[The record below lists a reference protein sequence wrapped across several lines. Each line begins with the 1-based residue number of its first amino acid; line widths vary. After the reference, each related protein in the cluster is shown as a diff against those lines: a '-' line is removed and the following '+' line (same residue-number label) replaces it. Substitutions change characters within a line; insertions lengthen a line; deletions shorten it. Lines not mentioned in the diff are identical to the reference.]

1 MFDPAQNTIP
11 FRIPEIVLMKRV
23 VWSCGM
29 LATIALLLFPP
40 HAALAQGVTS
50 AAVAGR
56 VTDESGTPVPAAQL
70 TLINGS
76 TGQRYAARSRD
87 DGRYSF
93 ENVDVGGPY
102 TLAVRALGF
111 EPRTSTPFNLQLGQ
125 RLTQDLSIKRAA
137 VELAGVIVET
147 SSNPLLSTARTGA
160 GSFISDSALRRL
172 PTLNRAFNDFV
183 NTAPQIV
190 KTPGGGTSFTGQ
202 NDRFNNI
209 QIDGTVNND
218 LFALGA
224 SNQVPGGGVN
234 ARPISIEAVKEYQ
247 ALTAPFDVRQGGF
260 VGGLINAV
268 TKSGTNEL
276 HGSVFGYLQNE
287 NFVGSDTNGVSVP
300 VADYQQQQYG
310 FTLGG
315 PIVRDKL
322 HFFVTGDFRHDNRPF
337 ATSIQLGA
345 NGDTTG
351 VGITQARFDSVQQI
365 LTTQYG
371 FNPGTWRA
379 PQINN
384 PETNLFGKLDFELG
398 TNSHV
403 EVSGTLINVNQDKM
417 IHTYRSGFV
426 QPPSLS
432 NARDGYELS
441 GSGYYVKDETRTL
454 RGKWTTTVGSNL
466 SNELILGRTTI
477 SDNRPPVSNHPLILV
492 GGNSPGTYIAAGA
505 ERFSHANSLDQRVV
519 ELTDNV
525 TFPAGRHLFT
535 LGTHNEFIHFRN
547 VFFPLS
553 VGVWNF
559 ANPAALAAGTPNLY
573 ARALP
578 GPLRPDGPVADF
590 NVTQVGFY
598 GEDRFSPIPNLTVTA
613 GVRMD
618 VPSLPAPAENPAL
631 DTIPFPALGGGTVR
645 TSSTPSGNL
654 LWSPRLGFNYDVNG
668 RQETILRGGVGIFSG
683 RPPYVWVSNAYG
695 NTGLEQQT
703 VFCNGAASAANNGS
717 LVDTVPAFTV
727 DPTAQPTTCGG
738 TNQVGPNAAAS
749 SIVFYDQNFKFPQ
762 ALKLALGADRALPWN
777 LFATVD
783 FVFTKAINQYYL
795 QDVNLRGIQGASSGE
810 AGRPLYGTI
819 NPNTGSATVLRRTNL
834 ANDVIKNSNVSKDQ
848 STSLAFQLQKRFSDG
863 LEFSAAYTYSHSLDV
878 MSMTSDITSSNY
890 NFGALDGTVASR
902 NLRTSSFDRPHK
914 VSISGTVN
922 VPFGGRFSLI
932 YNGLSGT
939 PFTYVVSGDANADGV
954 FGNDL
959 AYVPR
964 NRADITMDG
973 NGGGAAGF
981 GTAAQ
986 QDSVF
991 GLLDKYITNEPCLQN
1006 NRGRLAP
1013 RNTCRNP
1020 WTNFLNARLSW
1031 AVPTV
1036 AGHTLEI
1043 TADML
1048 NVLNFIN
1055 SGWGLIRQTG
1065 TGFEEQNLIQQT
1077 GYDAANGRGI
1087 YALAIPVKNAVTLN
1101 SISARWVFQLGTRYT
1116 F

>member
-1 MFDPAQNTIP
+1 MKHFV
-11 FRIPEIVLMKRV
+11 RSCCVLASFAFLISTR
-23 VWSCGM
+23 G
-29 LATIALLLFPP
+29 
-40 HAALAQGVTS
+40 ALAQGVTS
-50 AAVAGR
+50 AAIAGR
-56 VTDESGTPVPAAQL
+56 ITDESGAPVPAAQL
-70 TLINGS
+70 TLVNGS
-76 TGQRYAARSRD
+76 TGQRYAARSRE

-93 ENVDVGGPY
+93 ETVDVGGPY

-111 EPRTSTPFNLQLGQ
+111 EPKTSTAFNLQLGQ
-125 RLTQDLSIKRAA
+125 RFTRDVSIKRAA

-160 GSFISDSALRRL
+160 QTFISDSALRRL

-224 SNQVPGGGVN
+224 SNQIPGGGVN
-234 ARPISIEAVKEYQ
+234 ARPLSIEAVKEYQ
-247 ALTAPFDVRQGGF
+247 VLVAPFDVRQGGF

-268 TKSGTNEL
+268 TKSGTNQF

-310 FTLGG
+310 FSLGG
-315 PIVRDKL
+315 PIIRDRL
-322 HFFVTGDFRHDNRPF
+322 HFFMTGAFRHDSRPF
-337 ATSIQLGA
+337 ATSIQLGPT
-345 NGDTTG
+345 GDTTG
-351 VGITQARFDSVQQI
+351 VGITQQRFDSVQQI

-371 FNPGTWRA
+371 FDPGTWRA

-384 PETNLFGKLDFELG
+384 PETNLFGKVDLELG

-403 EVSGTLINVNQDKM
+403 EVSGTIINVNQDKL

-441 GSGYYVKDETRTL
+441 GSGYYMKDETRTL
-454 RGKWTTTVGSNL
+454 RGKWTATLGDRF
-466 SNELILGRTTI
+466 SNELIVGRTTI
-477 SDNRPPVSNHPLILV
+477 ADNRPPVSDHPLILV
-492 GGNSPGTYIAAGA
+492 GGNSAGTYIAAGA

-519 ELTDNV
+519 EVSDNV
-525 TFPAGRHLFT
+525 TFPVGKHLLT
-535 LGTHNEFIHFRN
+535 VGTHNEFIHFRN
-547 VFFPLS
+547 VFFPAS
-553 VGVWNF
+553 MGIWNF
-559 ANPAALAAGTPNLY
+559 RNPDSLAAGRPNFY

-578 GPLRPDGPVADF
+578 GLLRPDGPVADF

-598 GEDRFSPIPNLTVTA
+598 AEDRFSLVPNLTVTA
-613 GVRMD
+613 GLRMD
-618 VPSLPAPAENPAL
+618 VPSLPAPAFNTAL
-631 DTIPFPALGGGTVR
+631 DTGVAFPTLGNSGVDTR
-645 TSSTPSGNL
+645 STPSGNI
-654 LWSPRLGFNYDVNG
+654 LWSPRLGFNYDVGG

-695 NTGLEQQT
+695 NTGLEQRT
-703 VFCNGAASAANNGS
+703 LLCNGAASGGS
-717 LVDTVPAFTV
+717 PLGTDTVPAFTV
-727 DPTAQPTTCGG
+727 DPSAQPMKCGG
-738 TNQVGPNAAAS
+738 GGPTSDSAS
-749 SIVFYDQNFKFPQ
+749 AGATSIVVYDKAFKFPQ
-762 ALKLALGADRALPWN
+762 ALKVALGVDRALPWN

-783 FVFTKAINQYYL
+783 FIYTKAINQYYL
-795 QDVNLRGIQGASSGE
+795 EDINLRGIQGASSGE

-819 NPNTGSATVLRRTNL
+819 NPATGGATVQRVTNR
-834 ANDVIKNSNVSKDQ
+834 ANDIVMNRNVSKDQ

-863 LEFSAAYTYSHSLDV
+863 LEFNAAYTYSHSLDV
-878 MSMTSDITSSNY
+878 MSMTSDITSSNFQ
-890 NFGALDGTVASR
+890 FGALDGTIANR
-902 NLRTSSFDRPHK
+902 NLRRSAFDRPHK

-922 VPFGGRFSLI
+922 APFGARFSLI

-959 AYVPR
+959 AYVAR
-964 NRADITMDG
+964 NRSDMSMDG
-973 NGGGAAGF
+973 NGGSVAGF
-981 GTAAQ
+981 GTVAQ
-986 QDSVF
+986 QDSVY
-991 GLLDKYITNEPCLQN
+991 GILDSYINNEPCLRD
-1006 NRGRLAP
+1006 NRGRLLP
-1013 RNTCRNP
+1013 RNSCRNP
-1020 WTNFLNARLSW
+1020 WQNFLNARLSW

-1036 AGHTLEI
+1036 SGHTLEI

-1087 YALAIPVKNAVTLN
+1087 YALAIPTKKAVTIN
-1101 SISARWVFQLGTRYT
+1101 SIGSRWVFQLGTRYT

>member
-1 MFDPAQNTIP
+1 
-11 FRIPEIVLMKRV
+11 MKRF
-23 VWSCGM
+23 VWSCGV
-29 LATIALLLFPP
+29 LATVALLLP
-40 HAALAQGVTS
+40 ARDGAAQGVTS

-56 VTDESGTPVPAAQL
+56 ITDEAGAPVPAAQV
-70 TLINGS
+70 TLVNGS
-76 TGQRYAARSRD
+76 TGQRYAARSRE

-111 EPRTSTPFNLQLGQ
+111 EPKTSTPLTLQLGQ
-125 RLTQDLSIKRAA
+125 RFIQDLKVKRAA

-147 SSNPLLSTARTGA
+147 SSNPLLSAARTGA
-160 GSFISDSALRRL
+160 QTFISDSALRRL

-183 NTAPQIV
+183 NTSPQIV

-224 SNQVPGGGVN
+224 SNQIPGGGVN
-234 ARPISIEAVKEYQ
+234 ARPLSIEAVKEYQ
-247 ALTAPFDVRQGGF
+247 VLVAPFDVRQGGF

-268 TKSGTNEL
+268 TKSGTNRF
-276 HGSVFGYLQNE
+276 HGSAFGYMQNE
-287 NFVGSDTNGVSVP
+287 NFVGKDTNGISVP
-300 VADYQQQQYG
+300 VADYKQQQYG
-310 FTLGG
+310 FSLGG
-315 PIVRDKL
+315 PIIRDRL

-337 ATSIQLGA
+337 ATSIQLGPT
-345 NGDTTG
+345 GDTTG

-371 FNPGTWRA
+371 FDPGTWRA

-384 PETNLFGKLDFELG
+384 PETNLFGKLDLELG

-403 EVSGTLINVNQDKM
+403 EVSGTIVNVNQDKL

-441 GSGYYVKDETRTL
+441 GSGYYMKDETRTV
-454 RGKWTTTVGSNL
+454 RGKWTAMFGNRV
-466 SNELILGRTTI
+466 SNEFIVGRTTI
-477 SDNRPPVSNHPLILV
+477 ADNRPPVSNHPLILV
-492 GGNSPGTYIAAGA
+492 GGNSAGTYIAVGA

-519 ELTDNV
+519 EVTDNV
-525 TFPAGRHLFT
+525 TVPAGKHLLT

-547 VFFPLS
+547 VFFPAS
-553 VGVWNF
+553 MGIWNF

-578 GPLRPDGPVADF
+578 GALRPDGPVADF
-590 NVTQVGFY
+590 DVTQIGFY
-598 GEDRFSPIPNLTVTA
+598 GEDRFSPIPNLTLTA
-613 GVRMD
+613 GLRLD
-618 VPSLPAPAENPAL
+618 VPTLPAPAFNSAL
-631 DTIPFPALGGGTVR
+631 DTGVAFPALGGTGVDTR
-645 TSSTPSGNL
+645 SSPSGNI
-654 LWSPRLGFNYDVNG
+654 LWSPRLGFNYDVGG

-703 VFCNGAASAANNGS
+703 VFCNGAASSANNGS

-727 DPTAQPTTCGG
+727 DPNAQPTTCGG
-738 TNQVGPNAAAS
+738 TNQVGPSAAAS
-749 SIVFYDQNFKFPQ
+749 SIVFYDPNFKFPQ
-762 ALKLALGADRALPWN
+762 ALKLAIGADRVLPWN

-783 FVFTKAINQYYL
+783 FIFTKAINQYYL
-795 QDVNLRGIQGASSGE
+795 QDVNLRGIQSASNGE

-819 NPNTGSATVLRRTNL
+819 NPATGGATVLRVTNR
-834 ANDVIKNSNVSKDQ
+834 ANDIIENRNVSKDQ
-848 STSLAFQLQKRFSDG
+848 STSLAFQLQKRFSDR
-863 LEFSAAYTYSHSLDV
+863 LEFNAAYTYSHALDV
-878 MSMTSDITSSNY
+878 MSMTSDITSSNFA
-890 NFGALDGTVASR
+890 FGALDGTIENR
-902 NLRTSSFDRPHK
+902 NLRTSAFNRPHK
-914 VSISGTVN
+914 VTISGTVDT
-922 VPFGGRFSLI
+922 PFGARFSLT
-932 YNGLSGT
+932 YNGVSGT

-959 AYVPR
+959 VYVAR
-964 NRADITMDG
+964 NRADMSMDG
-973 NGGGAAGF
+973 NGGSVAGF
-981 GTAAQ
+981 GTVAQ

-991 GLLDKYITNEPCLQN
+991 GLLNNYINGEPCLRD
-1006 NRGRLAP
+1006 NRGRLLP
-1013 RNTCRNP
+1013 RNSCRNP
-1020 WTNFLNARLSW
+1020 WQNLLNARLSW
-1031 AVPTV
+1031 AIPTV
-1036 AGHTLEI
+1036 SGHAFEI

-1077 GYDAANGRGI
+1077 GYEAANGRGI
-1087 YALAIPVKNAVTLN
+1087 YALAIPTKNAVSIN
-1101 SISARWVFQLGTRYT
+1101 SIGSRWVFQLGTRYT

>member
-1 MFDPAQNTIP
+1 
-11 FRIPEIVLMKRV
+11 MKRV
-23 VWSCGM
+23 VWSCGL
-29 LATIALLLFPP
+29 LATFALLLFPP
-40 HAALAQGVTS
+40 RAALAQGVSS

-56 VTDESGTPVPAAQL
+56 ITDESGAPVPAAQL

-102 TLAVRALGF
+102 TLGARALGF
-111 EPRTSTPFNLQLGQ
+111 EPKTGTPFNLQLGQ
-125 RLTQDLSIKRAA
+125 RLALDLSLKRAA

-224 SNQVPGGGVN
+224 SNQIPGGGVN
-234 ARPISIEAVKEYQ
+234 ARPLSIEAVKEYQ
-247 ALTAPFDVRQGGF
+247 VLTAPFDVRQGGF

-268 TKSGTNEL
+268 TKSGTNQF
-276 HGSVFGYLQNE
+276 HGSVFGYMQNE

-310 FTLGG
+310 FTFGG
-315 PIVRDKL
+315 PIIRDRL
-322 HFFVTGDFRHDNRPF
+322 HFFVTSDFRHDNRPF

-371 FNPGTWRA
+371 FDPGTWRA

-384 PETNLFGKLDFELG
+384 PETNLFGKFDLELS
-398 TNSHV
+398 TNSHL

-441 GSGYYVKDETRTL
+441 GSGYYMKDETRTL
-454 RGKWTTTVGSNL
+454 RGKWTTTFGNNL
-466 SNELILGRTTI
+466 SNELIVGRTAI

-519 ELTDNV
+519 EVTDNV
-525 TFPAGRHLFT
+525 TFPVGRHLLT
-535 LGTHNEFIHFRN
+535 VGTHNEFIHFRN
-547 VFFPLS
+547 VFFPAS
-553 VGVWNF
+553 IGIWNF
-559 ANPAALAAGTPNLY
+559 ATPAALAAGTPNFY

-578 GPLRPDGPVADF
+578 GLLRPDGPVADF
-590 NVTQVGFY
+590 DVTQVGFY
-598 GEDRFSPIPNLTVTA
+598 GEDRFSPVPNLTLTA
-613 GVRMD
+613 GLRMD
-618 VPSLPAPAENPAL
+618 VPSVPAPAFNTAL
-631 DTIPFPALGGGTVR
+631 DTGVAFPALGGGGVDTR
-645 TSSTPSGNL
+645 SSPSGNI

-668 RQETILRGGVGIFSG
+668 RQETIVRGGVGIFSG

-695 NTGLEQQT
+695 NTGLEQRT
-703 VFCNGAASAANNGS
+703 LLCNGVISGGS
-717 LVDTVPAFTV
+717 PGGTDTVPTFTV
-727 DPTAQPTTCGG
+727 DPNAQPRKCGAG
-738 TNQVGPNAAAS
+738 GPTSDSASAAAT

-762 ALKLALGADRALPWN
+762 ALKLALGVDRALPWN

-783 FVFTKAINQYYL
+783 FIYTKAINQYYL
-795 QDVNLRGIQGASSGE
+795 EDINLRGIQGASAGE

-819 NPNTGSATVLRRTNL
+819 NPATGGAAVQRVTNR
-834 ANDVIKNSNVSKDQ
+834 ANDIVMNRNVSKDQ

-878 MSMTSDITSSNY
+878 MSMTSDITSSNFQ
-890 NFGALDGTVASR
+890 FGALDGTIANR
-902 NLRTSSFDRPHK
+902 NLRTSAFDRPHK

-939 PFTYVVSGDANADGV
+939 AYTYVVSGDANADGV

-959 AYVPR
+959 VYVPR
-964 NRADITMDG
+964 NRADMTTDG
-973 NGGGAAGF
+973 NGGSVAGF

-991 GLLDKYITNEPCLQN
+991 GRLDSFINNESCLRD
-1006 NRGRLAP
+1006 NRGRLLP
-1013 RNTCRNP
+1013 RNSCRNP
-1020 WTNFLNARLSW
+1020 WQNYLNARLSW
-1031 AVPTV
+1031 AIPTV
-1036 AGHTLEI
+1036 SGHTLEI

-1087 YALAIPVKNAVTLN
+1087 YALAIPTKNAVTIN
-1101 SISARWVFQLGTRYT
+1101 SIGSRWVFQLGTRYT

>member
-1 MFDPAQNTIP
+1 
-11 FRIPEIVLMKRV
+11 MKRFVRSIGALAAVMLSLLPRAV
-23 VWSCGM
+23 V
-29 LATIALLLFPP
+29 
-40 HAALAQGVTS
+40 AQGVTS

-56 VTDESGTPVPAAQL
+56 ITDEAGQPVPSGSL

-76 TGQRYAARSRD
+76 TGQRYSTRTLG

-93 ENVDVGGPY
+93 ENVGVGGPY
-102 TLAVRALGF
+102 TLAARALGF
-111 EPRTSTPFNLQLGQ
+111 EPKTSTPFNLQLGQ
-125 RLTQDLSIKRAA
+125 RLALDLSLKRAA

-160 GSFISDSALRRL
+160 QTLISDSALRRL

-183 NTAPQIV
+183 NTSPQIV

-224 SNQVPGGGVN
+224 SNQIPGGGVN
-234 ARPISIEAVKEYQ
+234 ARPLSIEAVKEYQ
-247 ALTAPFDVRQGGF
+247 VLTAPFDIRQGGF

-268 TKSGTNEL
+268 TKSGTNDL

-287 NFVGSDTNGVSVP
+287 NFVGSDTNGISVP

-315 PIVRDKL
+315 PIIRDRI

-337 ATSIQLGA
+337 ATSIQLGPS
-345 NGDTTG
+345 GDTTG
-351 VGITQARFDSVQQI
+351 VGITQGRFDSVTSI
-365 LTTQYG
+365 LQTQYG
-371 FNPGTWRA
+371 ITAGDFRA

-384 PETNLFGKLDFELG
+384 PETNLFGKLDFELS

-403 EVSGTLINVNQDKM
+403 EVSGTLVNVNQDKL

-432 NARDGYELS
+432 NLRDGYQLS
-441 GSGYYVKDETRTL
+441 GSGYYMKDETRTI
-454 RGKWTTTVGSNL
+454 RGKWTTAFGTRY
-466 SNELILGRTTI
+466 SNELIVGRTTI
-477 SDNRPPVSNHPLILV
+477 GDNRPPRSNYPLILV
-492 GGNSPGTYIAAGA
+492 GGNSPGTYLAAGG
-505 ERFSHANSLDQRVV
+505 ERFSQANSLDQRVV
-519 ELTDNV
+519 EVTDNL
-525 TFPAGRHLFT
+525 TFPVSEHLIT
-535 LGTHNEFIHFRN
+535 IGTHNEFIHFRN

-559 ANPAALAAGTPNLY
+559 ATPAALAAGTPNEY

-590 NVTQVGFY
+590 NVTQIGFY
-598 GEDRFSPIPNLTVTA
+598 AQDRFSPAPNLTVTA
-613 GVRMD
+613 GLRMD
-618 VPSLPAPAENPAL
+618 VPSLPAPPENPAL
-631 DTIPFPALGGGTVR
+631 DTIAFPSLGGGTVQ
-645 TSSTPSGNL
+645 TSSSPSGNM

-695 NTGLEQQT
+695 NTGLEQQIL
-703 VFCNGAASAANNGS
+703 FCNGAASTANNGS
-717 LVDTVPAFTV
+717 AFDTVPAFTV
-727 DPTAQPTTCGG
+727 DPNNQPKTCGG
-738 TNQVGPNAAAS
+738 TNQIGPSAGAT
-749 SIVFYDQNFKFPQ
+749 SIVFYDKNFKFPQ
-762 ALKLALGADRALPWN
+762 ALKIALGADRALPWN

-783 FVFTKAINQYYL
+783 FVYTKAINQYYL
-795 QDVNLRGIQGASSGE
+795 EDVNLRGIQGASFGE
-810 AGRPLYGTI
+810 GGRPLYGTI
-819 NPNTGSATVLRRTNL
+819 NPATGGATVLRRTNL
-834 ANDVIKNSNVSKDQ
+834 ANDIVENRNVSKDQ
-848 STSLAFQLQKRFSDG
+848 STSTSFQLQKRFSNG
-863 LEFSAAYTYSHSLDV
+863 IEFLAAYTYSHSLDL
-878 MSMTSDITSSNY
+878 MSMTSDITSSNFQ
-890 NFGALDGTVASR
+890 FGALDGTIANR
-902 NLRTSSFDRPHK
+902 NLRTSTFDRPHK
-914 VSISGTVN
+914 VSVSGTVN
-922 VPFGGRFSLI
+922 GPFGSRFSLI
-932 YNGLSGT
+932 YNGVSGT
-939 PFTYVVSGDANADGV
+939 PYTYVVSGDANADGV

-959 AYVPR
+959 VYVPR

-973 NGGGAAGF
+973 NGGNVAGF

-986 QDSVF
+986 QDSVYNI
-991 GLLDKYITNEPCLQN
+991 LNAYISNEACLNN
-1006 NRGRLAP
+1006 NRGRLQP
-1013 RNTCRNP
+1013 RNACRNP
-1020 WTNFLNARLSW
+1020 WQNYLNARLSW
-1031 AVPTV
+1031 AIPTLS
-1036 AGHTLEI
+1036 GHTLEI

-1055 SGWGLIRQTG
+1055 SSWGLIRQTG

-1077 GYDAANGRGI
+1077 GYDVANGRGI
-1087 YALAIPVKNAVTLN
+1087 YALQIPVKNAVTLN
-1101 SISARWVFQLGTRYT
+1101 SIGSRWVFQLGTRYT

>member
-1 MFDPAQNTIP
+1 MKHFV
-11 FRIPEIVLMKRV
+11 RSCCVLASFAFLISTR
-23 VWSCGM
+23 G
-29 LATIALLLFPP
+29 
-40 HAALAQGVTS
+40 ALAQGVTS
-50 AAVAGR
+50 AAIAGR
-56 VTDESGTPVPAAQL
+56 ITDESGAPVPAAQL
-70 TLINGS
+70 TLVNGS
-76 TGQRYAARSRD
+76 TGQRYAARSRE

-93 ENVDVGGPY
+93 ETVDVGGPY

-111 EPRTSTPFNLQLGQ
+111 EPKTSTPFNLQLGQ
-125 RLTQDLSIKRAA
+125 RFTRDLSIKRAA

-160 GSFISDSALRRL
+160 QTFISDSALRRL

-218 LFALGA
+218 LFALSA
-224 SNQVPGGGVN
+224 SNQIPGGGVN
-234 ARPISIEAVKEYQ
+234 ARPLSIEAVKEYQ
-247 ALTAPFDVRQGGF
+247 VLVAPFDVRQGGF

-268 TKSGTNEL
+268 TKSGTNQF

-310 FTLGG
+310 FSLGG
-315 PIVRDKL
+315 PIIRDRL
-322 HFFVTGDFRHDNRPF
+322 HFFMTGDFRHDNRPF
-337 ATSIQLGA
+337 ATSIQLGPT
-345 NGDTTG
+345 GDTTG
-351 VGITQARFDSVQQI
+351 VGITQQRFDSVQQI

-371 FNPGTWRA
+371 FDPGTWRA

-384 PETNLFGKLDFELG
+384 PETNLFGKVDLELG

-403 EVSGTLINVNQDKM
+403 EVSGTIINVNQDKL

-441 GSGYYVKDETRTL
+441 GSGYYMKDETRTL
-454 RGKWTTTVGSNL
+454 RGKWTATLGDRF
-466 SNELILGRTTI
+466 SNELIVGRTTI
-477 SDNRPPVSNHPLILV
+477 ADNRPPVSDHPLILV
-492 GGNSPGTYIAAGA
+492 GGTSAGTYIAAGA

-519 ELTDNV
+519 EVSDNV
-525 TFPAGRHLFT
+525 TFPVGKHLLT
-535 LGTHNEFIHFRN
+535 VGTHNEFIHFQN
-547 VFFPLS
+547 VFFPAS
-553 VGVWNF
+553 MGIWNF
-559 ANPAALAAGTPNLY
+559 RNPDSLAAGRPNFY

-578 GPLRPDGPVADF
+578 GLLRPDGPVADF

-598 GEDRFSPIPNLTVTA
+598 GEDRFSPVPNLTVTA
-613 GVRMD
+613 GLRMD

-631 DTIPFPALGGGTVR
+631 DTIPFASLGGDSMR
-645 TSSTPSGNL
+645 TSSTPSGNI
-654 LWSPRLGFNYDVNG
+654 LWSPRLGFNYDIGG

-695 NTGLEQQT
+695 NTGLEQRT
-703 VFCNGAASAANNGS
+703 LLCNGAASGGS
-717 LVDTVPAFTV
+717 PLGTDTVPAFTV
-727 DPTAQPTTCGG
+727 DPSAQPMKCGG
-738 TNQVGPNAAAS
+738 GGPTSDSAS
-749 SIVFYDQNFKFPQ
+749 AGATSIVVYDKAFKFPQ
-762 ALKLALGADRALPWN
+762 ALKVALGVDRALPWN

-783 FVFTKAINQYYL
+783 FIYTKAINQYYL
-795 QDVNLRGIQGASSGE
+795 EDINLRGIQGASSGE

-819 NPNTGSATVLRRTNL
+819 NPATGAAILSRRTGL
-834 ANDVIKNSNVSKDQ
+834 ANDIIENRNVSKDQ

-863 LEFSAAYTYSHSLDV
+863 LEFNAAYTYSHALDV
-878 MSMTSDITSSNY
+878 MSMTSDITNSNY
-890 NFGALDGTVASR
+890 NFGALDGTIANR

-922 VPFGGRFSLI
+922 APFGARFSLI

-959 AYVPR
+959 AYVAR
-964 NRADITMDG
+964 NRADMSMDG
-973 NGGGAAGF
+973 NGGNVAGF

-986 QDSVF
+986 Q
-991 GLLDKYITNEPCLQN
+991 
-1006 NRGRLAP
+1006 
-1013 RNTCRNP
+1013 
-1020 WTNFLNARLSW
+1020 W
-1031 AVPTV
+1031 
-1036 AGHTLEI
+1036 
-1043 TADML
+1043 
-1048 NVLNFIN
+1048 
-1055 SGWGLIRQTG
+1055 TG
-1065 TGFEEQNLIQQT
+1065 T
-1077 GYDAANGRGI
+1077 AATLQDSGPPRSRIPCSACSTPISTTSPVCGTTAGGWRRGTP
-1087 YALAIPVKNAVTLN
+1087 AAIPGRT
-1101 SISARWVFQLGTRYT
+1101 SSMPG
-1116 F
+1116 

>member
-1 MFDPAQNTIP
+1 
-11 FRIPEIVLMKRV
+11 MKRV

-40 HAALAQGVTS
+40 RAATAQGVTS

-56 VTDESGTPVPAAQL
+56 ITDESGAPVPAAQL

-102 TLAVRALGF
+102 TLGARALGF
-111 EPRTSTPFNLQLGQ
+111 EPKTGTPFNLQLGQ
-125 RLTQDLSIKRAA
+125 RFVLDFTLKRSAVQLEAVTIETQ
-137 VELAGVIVET
+137 
-147 SSNPLLSTARTGA
+147 SNPLLSSARTGA
-160 GSFISDSALRRL
+160 QSLISDSALRRL

-224 SNQVPGGGVN
+224 SNQIPGGGVN
-234 ARPISIEAVKEYQ
+234 ARPLSIEAVKEYQ
-247 ALTAPFDVRQGGF
+247 VLTAPFDVRQGGF

-268 TKSGTNEL
+268 TKSGTNQF
-276 HGSVFGYLQNE
+276 HGSVFGYMQNE
-287 NFVGSDTNGVSVP
+287 NFVGSDTNGVPVP

-310 FTLGG
+310 FSLGG
-315 PIVRDKL
+315 PIVRDRL

-371 FNPGTWRA
+371 FDPGTWRA

-384 PETNLFGKLDFELG
+384 PETNLFGKFDLG
-398 TNSHV
+398 LSTNSHL
-403 EVSGTLINVNQDKM
+403 EVSGTLINVDQDKM

-441 GSGYYVKDETRTL
+441 GSGYDVKDETRTL
-454 RGKWTTTVGSNL
+454 RGKWATTFGNNL
-466 SNELILGRTTI
+466 SNELIVGRTTI

-519 ELTDNV
+519 EVTDNV
-525 TFPAGRHLFT
+525 TLPVGRHLLT
-535 LGTHNEFIHFRN
+535 VGTHNEFIHFRN
-547 VFFPLS
+547 VFFPAS
-553 VGVWNF
+553 MGIWNF
-559 ANPAALAAGTPNLY
+559 ATPAALAAGTPNFY

-578 GPLRPDGPVADF
+578 GLLRPDGPVADF
-590 NVTQVGFY
+590 DVTQVGFF
-598 GEDRFSPIPNLTVTA
+598 GEARFSPVPNLALTA
-613 GVRMD
+613 GLRMD
-618 VPSLPAPAENPAL
+618 VPSLPAPAFNTAL
-631 DTIPFPALGGGTVR
+631 DTGVAFPAIGGGGVDTR
-645 TSSTPSGNL
+645 SSPSGNI

-668 RQETILRGGVGIFSG
+668 RQETIVRGGVGIFSG

-695 NTGLEQQT
+695 NTGLEQRT
-703 VFCNGAASAANNGS
+703 LLCNGIIAGGS
-717 LVDTVPAFTV
+717 PLGTDTVPTFTV
-727 DPTAQPTTCGG
+727 DPNAQPRKCGAG
-738 TNQVGPNAAAS
+738 GPTSDSASAAAT
-749 SIVFYDQNFKFPQ
+749 SIVVYDRNFKFPQ

-783 FVFTKAINQYYL
+783 FIYTKAINQYYL
-795 QDVNLRGIQGASSGE
+795 QDINLRGIAGASAGE

-819 NPNTGSATVLRRTNL
+819 NPATGGAGAQPATNR
-834 ANDVIKNSNVSKDQ
+834 ANDIIMNRNVSKDQ
-848 STSLAFQLQKRFSDG
+848 STSLAFQLQKRFSNG
-863 LEFSAAYTYSHSLDV
+863 LEFNAAYTYSHSLDV
-878 MSMTSDITSSNY
+878 MSMTSDITSSNFQ
-890 NFGALDGTVASR
+890 FGALDGTIANR
-902 NLRTSSFDRPHK
+902 NLRTSSFDRPNK

-922 VPFGGRFSLI
+922 APFGARFSLI
-932 YNGLSGT
+932 YNGVSGT
-939 PFTYVVSGDANADGV
+939 PLTYVVSGDANADGV

-959 AYVPR
+959 VYVPR
-964 NRADITMDG
+964 NRADMTTDG
-973 NGGGAAGF
+973 NGGSVAGF

-991 GLLDKYITNEPCLQN
+991 GLLDSFINNESCLQN
-1006 NRGRLAP
+1006 NRGRLLP
-1013 RNTCRNP
+1013 RNSCRNP
-1020 WTNFLNARLSW
+1020 WQNYLNARLSW
-1031 AVPTV
+1031 AIPTIS
-1036 AGHTLEI
+1036 GHTLEI

-1087 YALAIPVKNAVTLN
+1087 YALAIPVKNAVSIN
-1101 SISARWVFQLGTRYT
+1101 SIGSRWVFQLGTRYT

>member
-1 MFDPAQNTIP
+1 
-11 FRIPEIVLMKRV
+11 MKRF
-23 VWSCGM
+23 VWSCGVV
-29 LATIALLLFPP
+29 ATVVLLLPVR
-40 HAALAQGVTS
+40 AATGQGVTS

-56 VTDESGTPVPAAQL
+56 ITDETGTPVPAAQL

-111 EPRTSTPFNLQLGQ
+111 EPKTSTPFNLQLGQ
-125 RLTQDLSIKRAA
+125 RFMQDLSIKRAA

-160 GSFISDSALRRL
+160 QTFISDSALRRL

-183 NTAPQIV
+183 NTSPQIV

-224 SNQVPGGGVN
+224 SNQIPGGGVN
-234 ARPISIEAVKEYQ
+234 ARPLSIEAVKEYQ
-247 ALTAPFDVRQGGF
+247 VLVAPFDVRQGGF

-268 TKSGTNEL
+268 TKSGTNQF
-276 HGSVFGYLQNE
+276 HGSAFGYMQNE
-287 NFVGSDTNGVSVP
+287 NFVGKDTNGISVP
-300 VADYQQQQYG
+300 VADYKQQQYG
-310 FTLGG
+310 FSLGG
-315 PIVRDKL
+315 PIIRDRL

-337 ATSIQLGA
+337 ATSIQLGPT
-345 NGDTTG
+345 GDTTG

-371 FNPGTWRA
+371 FDPGTWRA

-403 EVSGTLINVNQDKM
+403 ELSGTIVNVNQDKL

-441 GSGYYVKDETRTL
+441 GSGYYMKDETRTV
-454 RGKWTTTVGSNL
+454 RGKWTATLGNRF
-466 SNELILGRTTI
+466 SNELIVGRTTI
-477 SDNRPPVSNHPLILV
+477 ADNRPPVSNHPLILV
-492 GGNSPGTYIAAGA
+492 GGNSSGTYIAAGA

-519 ELTDNV
+519 EVTDNV
-525 TFPAGRHLFT
+525 TFPVGKHLLTF
-535 LGTHNEFIHFRN
+535 GTHNEFIHFRN
-547 VFFPLS
+547 VFFPAS
-553 VGVWNF
+553 MGIWNF
-559 ANPAALAAGTPNLY
+559 RNPDSLAAGRPNLY

-578 GPLRPDGPVADF
+578 GLLRPDGPVADF
-590 NVTQVGFY
+590 DVTQVGFY
-598 GEDRFSPIPNLTVTA
+598 GEDRFSPVPNLTLTA
-613 GVRMD
+613 GLRID
-618 VPSLPAPAENPAL
+618 VPSVPSPAFNTAL
-631 DTIPFPALGGGTVR
+631 DTGVAFPALGGTGVDTR
-645 TSSTPSGNL
+645 SSPSGNI
-654 LWSPRLGFNYDVNG
+654 LWSPRLGFNYDVDG
-668 RQETILRGGVGIFSG
+668 RQETILRGGIGIFSG

-695 NTGLEQQT
+695 NTGLEQRT
-703 VFCNGAASAANNGS
+703 VVCNGSASGVS
-717 LVDTVPAFTV
+717 TDTVPAFTV
-727 DPTAQPTTCGG
+727 DPNAQPTKCGAG
-738 TNQVGPNAAAS
+738 GPTSDSASAAAS
-749 SIVFYDQNFKFPQ
+749 SIVFYDRNFKFPQ
-762 ALKLALGADRALPWN
+762 ALKLAIGADRVLPWN

-783 FVFTKAINQYYL
+783 FIYTKAINQYYL
-795 QDVNLRGIQGASSGE
+795 QDINLRGIQGASSGE

-819 NPNTGSATVLRRTNL
+819 NPATGGATVQRVTTTR
-834 ANDVIKNSNVSKDQ
+834 ANDIIMNKNVSKDQ
-848 STSLAFQLQKRFSDG
+848 STSLAFQLQKRFSNR
-863 LEFSAAYTYSHSLDV
+863 LEFSAAYTYSHALDV
-878 MSMTSDITSSNY
+878 MSMTSDITGSNFS
-890 NFGALDGTVASR
+890 FGALDGTIENR
-902 NLRTSSFDRPHK
+902 NLRTSAFNRPHK
-914 VSISGTVN
+914 VTISGTVDT
-922 VPFGGRFSLI
+922 PFGARFSLT
-932 YNGLSGT
+932 YNGVSGT

-959 AYVPR
+959 VYVAR
-964 NRADITMDG
+964 NRADMSMDG
-973 NGGGAAGF
+973 NGGSVAGF
-981 GTAAQ
+981 GTVAQ

-991 GLLDKYITNEPCLQN
+991 GRLNTFINGEPCLRD
-1006 NRGRLAP
+1006 NRGRLTP
-1013 RNTCRNP
+1013 RNSCRNP
-1020 WTNFLNARLSW
+1020 WQNLLNARLSW
-1031 AVPTV
+1031 AIPTIT
-1036 AGHTLEI
+1036 GHTLEI

-1065 TGFEEQNLIQQT
+1065 SGFEEQNLIQQT

-1087 YALAIPVKNAVTLN
+1087 YALAIPTKNAVSIN
-1101 SISARWVFQLGTRYT
+1101 SIGSRWVFQLGTRYT

>member
-1 MFDPAQNTIP
+1 
-11 FRIPEIVLMKRV
+11 MKRF
-23 VWSCGM
+23 VWSCGV
-29 LATIALLLFPP
+29 LATFALLLP
-40 HAALAQGVTS
+40 AREGIAQGVTS

-56 VTDESGTPVPAAQL
+56 VTDEAGAAVPSANL
-70 TLINGS
+70 TLVNGS
-76 TGQRYAARSRD
+76 TGQRYAARTRQ
-87 DGRYSF
+87 DGQYSF

-111 EPRTSTPFNLQLGQ
+111 EPKTSTPFNLQLGQ
-125 RLTQDLSIKRAA
+125 RLAQDLSIKRGA

-147 SSNPLLSTARTGA
+147 SSNPLLSAARTGA
-160 GSFISDSALRRL
+160 QTLISDSALRRL

-183 NTAPQIV
+183 NTSPQIV

-234 ARPISIEAVKEYQ
+234 ARPLSIEAVKEYQ
-247 ALTAPFDVRQGGF
+247 VLTAPFDVRQGGF

-268 TKSGTNEL
+268 TKSGTNQL
-276 HGSVFGYLQNE
+276 HGSVFGYMQNQGL
-287 NFVGSDTNGVSVP
+287 VGSDTGSCGALCSVP
-300 VADYQQQQYG
+300 VADYKQQQYG

-315 PIVRDKL
+315 PIIRDRL

-337 ATSIQLGA
+337 ATSIQLGPT
-345 NGDTTG
+345 GDTTG
-351 VGITQARFDSVQQI
+351 VGITQQRFDSVTAI
-365 LTTQYG
+365 LRDSFG
-371 FNPGTWRA
+371 ISAGDWRA

-384 PETNLFGKLDFELG
+384 PETNLFGKLDLELG

-403 EVSGTLINVNQDKM
+403 EVSGTIINVNQDKM

-441 GSGYYVKDETRTL
+441 GSGYYMKDETRTL
-454 RGKWTTTVGSNL
+454 RGKWTTTLGDRF
-466 SNELILGRTTI
+466 SNELIVGRTTI
-477 SDNRPPVSNHPLILV
+477 ADNRPPVSNHPLILV
-492 GGNSPGTYIAAGA
+492 GGNAPGTYIAAGA

-519 ELTDNV
+519 EVTDNLTLPV
-525 TFPAGRHLFT
+525 GKHLLT

-553 VGVWNF
+553 MGVWNF

-578 GPLRPDGPVADF
+578 GALRPDGPVADF

-598 GEDRFSPIPNLTVTA
+598 GEDRFSPLPNLTVTA
-613 GVRMD
+613 GLRMD
-618 VPSLPAPAENPAL
+618 VPTLPAPAENPAL
-631 DTIPFPALGGGTVR
+631 DTIPFAALGGGNMR
-645 TSSTPSGNL
+645 TSSTPSGNV
-654 LWSPRLGFNYDVNG
+654 LWSPRLGFNYDIGG

-703 VFCNGAASAANNGS
+703 VFCNGAASLANNNS

-727 DPTAQPTTCGG
+727 DPNGQPTTCGG
-738 TNQVGPNAAAS
+738 TNQVGPSAAAS
-749 SIVFYDQNFKFPQ
+749 SIVFYDENFKFPQ
-762 ALKLALGADRALPWN
+762 ALKFAIGADRVLPWN

-783 FVFTKAINQYYL
+783 FIYTKAINQYYL
-795 QDVNLRGIQGASSGE
+795 EDINLRGIQGASSGE
-810 AGRPLYGTI
+810 AGRPLYGAI
-819 NPNTGSATVLRRTNL
+819 NAATGAATALRRTNL
-834 ANDVIKNSNVSKDQ
+834 ANDIIQNRNVSKDQ
-848 STSLAFQLQKRFSDG
+848 STSLSFQLQKRFSDG
-863 LEFSAAYTYSHSLDV
+863 LEFSAAYTYSHALDV

-890 NFGALDGTVASR
+890 NFGALDGAIANR
-902 NLRTSSFDRPHK
+902 NLRTSAFDRPHK

-922 VPFGGRFSLI
+922 MPFGGRFSLI

-959 AYVPR
+959 AYVAR
-964 NRADITMDG
+964 NRADMSMDG
-973 NGGGAAGF
+973 NGGNVAGF
-981 GTAAQ
+981 GTAVQ
-986 QDSVF
+986 QDAVF
-991 GLLDKYITNEPCLQN
+991 GLLDSYINNEPCLQD

-1013 RNTCRNP
+1013 RNSCRNP
-1020 WTNFLNARLSW
+1020 WQNFLNARLSW
-1031 AVPTV
+1031 AIPTLS
-1036 AGHTLEI
+1036 GHTLEI

-1055 SGWGLIRQTG
+1055 SGWGLLRQTG

-1087 YALAIPVKNAVTLN
+1087 YALAIPTKNAVSIN
-1101 SISARWVFQLGTRYT
+1101 SIGSRWVFQLGTRYT

>member
-1 MFDPAQNTIP
+1 
-11 FRIPEIVLMKRV
+11 MKRF
-23 VWSCGM
+23 VWSCGV
-29 LATIALLLFPP
+29 LATVALLLPAP
-40 HAALAQGVTS
+40 AATQGVSS

-56 VTDESGTPVPAAQL
+56 VTDEAGASVPSASL
-70 TLINGS
+70 TLVNGS

-102 TLAVRALGF
+102 TLALRALGF
-111 EPRTSTPFNLQLGQ
+111 EPKTSTPFNLQLGQ
-125 RLTQDLSIKRAA
+125 RFALDLSLKRAA

-160 GSFISDSALRRL
+160 QTLISDSALRRL

-183 NTAPQIV
+183 NTSPQIV

-209 QIDGTVNND
+209 QIDGTSNND
-218 LFALGA
+218 LFALSA
-224 SNQVPGGGVN
+224 SNQLPGGGVN
-234 ARPISIEAVKEYQ
+234 ARPLSIEAVKEYQ
-247 ALTAPFDVRQGGF
+247 VLVAPFDVRQGGF

-268 TKSGTNEL
+268 TKSGTNQL
-276 HGSVFGYLQNE
+276 HGSLFGYMQNQ
-287 NFVGSDTNGVSVP
+287 NFVGSDTNGISVP
-300 VADYQQQQYG
+300 VADYKQQQYG
-310 FTLGG
+310 FSLSG
-315 PIVRDKL
+315 PIIRDRL

-337 ATSIQLGA
+337 PSSIQLGPT
-345 NGDTTG
+345 GDTTG

-371 FNPGTWRA
+371 FDPGTWRA

-384 PETNLFGKLDFELG
+384 PETNLFAKLDLELS

-403 EVSGTLINVNQDKM
+403 EVSGTLVNVNQDKL
-417 IHTYRSGFV
+417 IHLYRNGFT

-441 GSGYYVKDETRTL
+441 SSGYYVKDETRTV
-454 RGKWTTTVGSNL
+454 RGKWATTFGNRF

-477 SDNRPPVSNHPLILV
+477 GDNRPPVSNHPLILV
-492 GGNSPGTYIAAGA
+492 GGNSAGTYIAAGA

-519 ELTDNV
+519 EVTDNV
-525 TFPAGRHLFT
+525 TFPVGQHLLT

-547 VFFPLS
+547 VFFPGS
-553 VGVWNF
+553 MGIWNF
-559 ANPAALAAGTPNLY
+559 LNPDSLAASRPNLY
-573 ARALP
+573 LRALP
-578 GPLRPDGPVADF
+578 GALRPDGPVADF

-598 GEDRFSPIPNLTVTA
+598 GEDRFSPVANLTLTA
-613 GVRMD
+613 GLRID
-618 VPSLPAPAENPAL
+618 VPSVPAPAFNTAL
-631 DTIPFPALGGGTVR
+631 DTGVVFPALGTGVDTR
-645 TSSTPSGNL
+645 SSPSGNI
-654 LWSPRLGFNYDVNG
+654 LWSPRLGFNYDVGG

-727 DPTAQPTTCGG
+727 DPNAQPTTCGG
-738 TNQVGPNAAAS
+738 TNQVPANAAAS
-749 SIVFYDQNFKFPQ
+749 SIVFYDPNFKFPQ
-762 ALKLALGADRALPWN
+762 ALKLALGVDRALPWN

-783 FVFTKAINQYYL
+783 FIYTKAINQYYL
-795 QDVNLRGIQGASSGE
+795 QDINLRGIQGASAGE

-819 NPNTGSATVLRRTNL
+819 NPASGGATALRVTNR
-834 ANDVIKNSNVSKDQ
+834 ANDIILNRNVSKDQ
-848 STSLAFQLQKRFSDG
+848 STSLAFQLQKRFSNG
-863 LEFSAAYTYSHSLDV
+863 LEFNAAYTYSHSLDI
-878 MSMTSDITSSNY
+878 MSMTSDITGSNY
-890 NFGALDGTVASR
+890 AFGVLDGTIENR
-902 NLRTSSFDRPHK
+902 NLRTSAFDRPHK

-922 VPFGGRFSLI
+922 APLGARFSLI

-939 PFTYVVSGDANADGV
+939 PFSYVVSGDANADGV
-954 FGNDL
+954 FGNDR

-964 NRADITMDG
+964 NRADIAMDG
-973 NGGGAAGF
+973 NGGCTQASCAGF
-981 GTAAQ
+981 GTVAQ
-986 QDSVF
+986 QDSVY
-991 GLLDKYITNEPCLQN
+991 GLLDAYINNEPCLSD
-1006 NRGRLAP
+1006 NRGRLLP
-1013 RNTCRNP
+1013 RNSCSNP
-1020 WTNFLNARLSW
+1020 WQNFLNARLSW
-1031 AVPTV
+1031 AIPTV
-1036 AGHTLEI
+1036 SGHTLEI

-1087 YALAIPVKNAVTLN
+1087 YALAIPTKNAVTIN
-1101 SISARWVFQLGTRYT
+1101 SIGSRWVFQLGTRYT

>member
-1 MFDPAQNTIP
+1 
-11 FRIPEIVLMKRV
+11 MKRF
-23 VWSCGM
+23 VWSIGV
-29 LATIALLLFPP
+29 LAAVVVLSPVRAT
-40 HAALAQGVTS
+40 AQGVTS

-56 VTDESGTPVPAAQL
+56 VTDDAGAPVPAAQL
-70 TLINGS
+70 TLVNGS
-76 TGQRYAARSRD
+76 TGQRYATRSRD
-87 DGRYSF
+87 DGRYSL

-102 TLAVRALGF
+102 TLAARALGF
-111 EPRTSTPFNLQLGQ
+111 EPITGTPFNLQLGQ
-125 RLTQDLSIKRAA
+125 RFVLDLRLKRSA
-137 VELAGVIVET
+137 VQLEAVTVET
-147 SSNPLLSTARTGA
+147 EANPLLSKSRTGA
-160 GSFISDSALRRL
+160 QSFITDSALRRL

-183 NTAPQIV
+183 NTSPQIV

-224 SNQVPGGGVN
+224 SNQIPGGGVN
-234 ARPISIEAVKEYQ
+234 ARPLSIEAVKEYQ
-247 ALTAPFDVRQGGF
+247 VLTAPFDVRQGGF

-268 TKSGTNEL
+268 TKSGSNEL
-276 HGSVFGYLQNE
+276 HGSVFGYLQNQSL
-287 NFVGSDTNGVSVP
+287 VGSDTGSCGALCSVP
-300 VADYQQQQYG
+300 VAEYQQQQYG
-310 FTLGG
+310 FSLSG
-315 PIVRDKL
+315 PIIRDRL

-337 ATSIQLGA
+337 ATSIQLGPT
-345 NGDTTG
+345 GDTTG

-371 FNPGTWRA
+371 FDPGSWRA

-384 PETNLFGKLDFELG
+384 PETNLFGKLDLELS
-398 TNSHV
+398 TNSHL
-403 EVSGTLINVNQDKM
+403 EVSGTLVNVNQDKL

-432 NARDGYELS
+432 NLRDGYELS
-441 GSGYYVKDETRTL
+441 GSGYYMKDETRTL
-454 RGKWTTTVGSNL
+454 RGKWTTSFGDRFA
-466 SNELILGRTTI
+466 NELIVGRTTI
-477 SDNRPPVSNHPLILV
+477 GDNRPPRSDHPLILV
-492 GGNSPGTYIAAGA
+492 GGNSSGTYLAAGG

-519 ELTDNV
+519 EATDNL
-525 TFPAGRHLFT
+525 TFPAGSHLIT

-553 VGVWNF
+553 LGVWNF
-559 ANPAALAAGTPNLY
+559 ANPAALAAGTPNEY

-598 GEDRFSPIPNLTVTA
+598 GEDRFSPVPNLTLTA
-613 GVRMD
+613 GLRMD
-618 VPSLPAPAENPAL
+618 VPSLPAPAFNTAL
-631 DTIPFPALGGGTVR
+631 DTGVVFPRLGTGVDTR
-645 TSSTPSGNL
+645 SSPSGNI
-654 LWSPRLGFNYDVNG
+654 LWSPRLGFNYDVAG

-703 VFCNGAASAANNGS
+703 LFCNGAASSANNGS
-717 LVDTVPAFTV
+717 LVDTVPVFTV
-727 DPTAQPTTCGG
+727 DPSSQPTRCGG
-738 TNQVGPNAAAS
+738 TNQVGPSAAAS
-749 SIVFYDQNFKFPQ
+749 SIVFYDPKFKFPQ
-762 ALKLALGADRALPWN
+762 ALKVALGADRALPWN
-777 LFATVD
+777 MFATVD
-783 FVFTKAINQYYL
+783 FIFTKAINQYYL
-795 QDVNLRGIQGASSGE
+795 EDVNLRGIQGTSGGE

-819 NPNTGSATVLRRTNL
+819 NPATGGATAARVTNR
-834 ANDVIKNSNVSKDQ
+834 ANDIVENRNASKDQ
-848 STSLAFQLQKRFSDG
+848 STSLALQLQKRFSNG
-863 LEFSAAYTYSHSLDV
+863 VEFNAAYTYSHSLDV

-890 NFGALDGTVASR
+890 NFGALDGTIANR

-922 VPFGGRFSLI
+922 VPLGGRFSLI

-959 AYVPR
+959 VYVPR
-964 NRADITMDG
+964 NRADMTMDG
-973 NGGGAAGF
+973 NGGNVAGF
-981 GTAAQ
+981 GTPAQ
-986 QDSVF
+986 QDSVYN
-991 GLLDKYITNEPCLQN
+991 LLNTYISNEPCLN
-1006 NRGRLAP
+1006 DNRGRLQP
-1013 RNTCRNP
+1013 RNACRNR
-1020 WTNFLNARLSW
+1020 WQNYLNARLSW
-1031 AVPTV
+1031 AIPTLS
-1036 AGHTLEI
+1036 GHTLEI

-1101 SISARWVFQLGTRYT
+1101 SIGSRWVFQLGTRYT

>member
-1 MFDPAQNTIP
+1 
-11 FRIPEIVLMKRV
+11 MKRF

-29 LATIALLLFPP
+29 VATVALFVP
-40 HAALAQGVTS
+40 ARAVTAQGVTS

-56 VTDESGTPVPAAQL
+56 VTDESGAAVPAAQL
-70 TLINGS
+70 SLTNGS
-76 TGQRYAARSRD
+76 TGQRYSARTRE

-111 EPRTSTPFNLQLGQ
+111 EPKTSTPFNLQLGQ
-125 RLTQDLSIKRAA
+125 RLAADLSLKRAA

-160 GSFISDSALRRL
+160 QSLISDSALRRL

-224 SNQVPGGGVN
+224 SNQIPGGGVN
-234 ARPISIEAVKEYQ
+234 ARPLSIEAVKEYQ
-247 ALTAPFDVRQGGF
+247 VLTAPFDVRQGGF

-268 TKSGTNEL
+268 TKSGTNQF
-276 HGSVFGYLQNE
+276 HGSVFGYMQNQD
-287 NFVGSDTNGVSVP
+287 FVGSDTGSCGDRCSVP
-300 VADYQQQQYG
+300 VADYKQQQYG

-315 PIVRDKL
+315 PIIRDRL

-337 ATSIQLGA
+337 ATSIQLSA
-345 NGDTTG
+345 NGDTAG

-371 FNPGTWRA
+371 FDPGTWRA

-384 PETNLFGKLDFELG
+384 PETNLFAKLDVELS
-398 TNSHV
+398 TNSHL
-403 EVSGTLINVNQDKM
+403 EVSGTSVNVNQDKM

-441 GSGYYVKDETRTL
+441 GSGYYMKDETRTL
-454 RGKWTTTVGSNL
+454 RGKWTTTFGSNF
-466 SNELILGRTTI
+466 SNELIVGRTTI

-492 GGNSPGTYIAAGA
+492 GGNAPGTYLAAGA

-519 ELTDNV
+519 EVTDNV
-525 TFPAGRHLFT
+525 TFPVGKHLLT
-535 LGTHNEFIHFRN
+535 VGTHNEFIHFRN
-547 VFFPLS
+547 VFFPASL
-553 VGVWNF
+553 GIWNF
-559 ANPAALAAGTPNLY
+559 RNPDSLAAGRANFY

-578 GPLRPDGPVADF
+578 GPQRPDGPVADF
-590 NVTQVGFY
+590 NVTQIGFY
-598 GEDRFSPIPNLTVTA
+598 GEDRFSPIRNLTLTA
-613 GVRMD
+613 GLRID
-618 VPSLPAPAENPAL
+618 VPSVPSPAFNTAL
-631 DTIPFPALGGGTVR
+631 DTGVAFPALGGNGVDTR
-645 TSSTPSGNL
+645 SSPSGNI
-654 LWSPRLGFNYDVNG
+654 LWSPRLGFNYDVDG

-703 VFCNGAASAANNGS
+703 LLCNTA
-717 LVDTVPAFTV
+717 VRIPVFTV
-727 DPTAQPTTCGG
+727 DPANQPTQCADG
-738 TNQVGPNAAAS
+738 TGPSSGAT
-749 SIVFYDQNFKFPQ
+749 SIVVYDPDFKFPQ

-783 FVFTKAINQYYL
+783 FIYTKAINQYYL
-795 QDVNLRGIQGASSGE
+795 EDINLRGIQGASAGE

-819 NPNTGSATVLRRTNL
+819 NPTTGGAAVQRIAPSR
-834 ANDVIKNSNVSKDQ
+834 ANDIILNRNVSKDQ

-863 LEFSAAYTYSHSLDV
+863 IEFSAAYTYSHSLDV

-890 NFGALDGTVASR
+890 NFGALDGTIANR
-902 NLRTSSFDRPHK
+902 NLRTSAFDRPHK
-914 VSISGTVN
+914 VSLSGTVN
-922 VPFGGRFSLI
+922 APFGARVSLI

-939 PFTYVVSGDANADGV
+939 AYTYVVSGDANADGV
-954 FGNDL
+954 FGNDPV
-959 AYVPR
+959 YVPR
-964 NRADITMDG
+964 GPSDITLQNPASYDTL
-973 NGGGAAGF
+973 NARIN
-981 GTAAQ
+981 
-986 QDSVF
+986 S
-991 GLLDKYITNEPCLQN
+991 EPCLRE
-1006 NRGRLAP
+1006 NRGRILP
-1013 RNTCRNP
+1013 RNACRNP
-1020 WTNFLNARLSW
+1020 WQDYLNARLSF
-1031 AVPTV
+1031 AIPTV
-1036 AGHTLEI
+1036 SGHTLEI

-1065 TGFEEQNLIQQT
+1065 TGFEEQNLTRQV

-1087 YALAIPVKNAVTLN
+1087 YALGLVPQNQVTVN
-1101 SISARWVFQLGTRYT
+1101 SIGSRWVFQLGTRYT

>member
-1 MFDPAQNTIP
+1 
-11 FRIPEIVLMKRV
+11 MKRV
-23 VWSCGM
+23 VWSYGV
-29 LATIALLLFPP
+29 LATIALLLFT
-40 HAALAQGVTS
+40 AGAVTAQGVTS

-56 VTDESGTPVPAAQL
+56 ITDESGAPVPAAQL

-102 TLAVRALGF
+102 TLGARALGF
-111 EPRTSTPFNLQLGQ
+111 EPKTGTPFNLQLGQ
-125 RLTQDLSIKRAA
+125 RFVLDFPLKRSAVQLEAVTIETQ
-137 VELAGVIVET
+137 
-147 SSNPLLSTARTGA
+147 SNPLLSSARTGA
-160 GSFISDSALRRL
+160 QSLISDSALRRL

-224 SNQVPGGGVN
+224 SNQIPGGGVN
-234 ARPISIEAVKEYQ
+234 ARPLSIEAVKEYQ
-247 ALTAPFDVRQGGF
+247 VLTAPFDVRQGGF

-268 TKSGTNEL
+268 TKSGTNQF
-276 HGSVFGYLQNE
+276 HGSVFGYMQNE
-287 NFVGSDTNGVSVP
+287 NFVGSDTNGVPVP

-310 FTLGG
+310 FSLGG
-315 PIVRDKL
+315 PIVRDRL

-371 FNPGTWRA
+371 FDPGTWRA

-384 PETNLFGKLDFELG
+384 PETNLFGKFDLG
-398 TNSHV
+398 LSTNSHL

-454 RGKWTTTVGSNL
+454 RGKWATTFGNNL
-466 SNELILGRTTI
+466 SNELIVGRTTI

-519 ELTDNV
+519 EVTDNV
-525 TFPAGRHLFT
+525 TLPVGRHLLT
-535 LGTHNEFIHFRN
+535 VGTHNEFIHFRN
-547 VFFPLS
+547 VFFPAS
-553 VGVWNF
+553 MGIWNF
-559 ANPAALAAGTPNLY
+559 ATPAALAAGTPNFY

-578 GPLRPDGPVADF
+578 GLLRPDGPVADF
-590 NVTQVGFY
+590 DVTQVGFF
-598 GEDRFSPIPNLTVTA
+598 GEDRFSPVPNLTLTA
-613 GVRMD
+613 GLRMD
-618 VPSLPAPAENPAL
+618 VPSLPAPAFNTAL
-631 DTIPFPALGGGTVR
+631 DTGVAFPAIGGGGVDTR
-645 TSSTPSGNL
+645 SSPSGNI

-668 RQETILRGGVGIFSG
+668 RQETIVRGGVGIFSG

-695 NTGLEQQT
+695 NTGLEQRT
-703 VFCNGAASAANNGS
+703 LLCNGIIAGGS
-717 LVDTVPAFTV
+717 PGGTDTVPTFTV
-727 DPTAQPTTCGG
+727 DPNAQPRKCGAG
-738 TNQVGPNAAAS
+738 GPTSDSASAAAT

-762 ALKLALGADRALPWN
+762 ALKLALGVDRVLPWN

-783 FVFTKAINQYYL
+783 FIYTKAINQYYL
-795 QDVNLRGIQGASSGE
+795 QDINLRGIQGASAGE

-819 NPNTGSATVLRRTNL
+819 NPATGGATVQRVTNR
-834 ANDVIKNSNVSKDQ
+834 ANDIVMNRNVSKDQ
-848 STSLAFQLQKRFSDG
+848 STSLAFQLQKRFSNG
-863 LEFSAAYTYSHSLDV
+863 LEFNAAYTYSHSLDV
-878 MSMTSDITSSNY
+878 MSMTSDITSSNFQ
-890 NFGALDGTVASR
+890 FGALDGTIANR
-902 NLRTSSFDRPHK
+902 NLRTSSFDRPNK

-922 VPFGGRFSLI
+922 APFGARFSLI
-932 YNGLSGT
+932 YNGVSGT
-939 PFTYVVSGDANADGV
+939 PLTYVVSGDANADGV

-959 AYVPR
+959 VYVPR
-964 NRADITMDG
+964 NRADMTTDG
-973 NGGGAAGF
+973 NGGSVAGF

-991 GLLDKYITNEPCLQN
+991 GLLDSYINKEPCLRD
-1006 NRGRLAP
+1006 NRGRLLP
-1013 RNTCRNP
+1013 RNSCRNP
-1020 WTNFLNARLSW
+1020 WQNYLNARLSW
-1031 AVPTV
+1031 AIPTV
-1036 AGHTLEI
+1036 SGHTLEI

-1087 YALAIPVKNAVTLN
+1087 YALAIPTKNAVTLN
-1101 SISARWVFQLGTRYT
+1101 SITARWVFQLGTRYT

>member
-1 MFDPAQNTIP
+1 
-11 FRIPEIVLMKRV
+11 MKRF
-23 VWSCGM
+23 VWSTGV
-29 LATIALLLFPP
+29 IAAVVVLPP
-40 HAALAQGVTS
+40 VRALRAQGVTS

-56 VTDESGTPVPAAQL
+56 ITDDAGAPVPAAQISL
-70 TLINGS
+70 TNGS
-76 TGQRYAARSRD
+76 SGQRYAARSRD

-102 TLAVRALGF
+102 TLTARALGF
-111 EPRTSTPFNLQLGQ
+111 EPKASTPFNLQLGQ
-125 RLTQDLSIKRAA
+125 RFALDVSLKRSA
-137 VELAGVIVET
+137 VQLEAVTVET
-147 SSNPLLSTARTGA
+147 ESNPLLSKARTGA
-160 GSFISDSALRRL
+160 QTFISDSALRRL

-183 NTAPQIV
+183 STSPQIV

-224 SNQVPGGGVN
+224 SNQIPGGGVN
-234 ARPISIEAVKEYQ
+234 ARPLSIEAVKEYQ
-247 ALTAPFDVRQGGF
+247 VLTAPFDVRQGGF

-268 TKSGTNEL
+268 TKSGTNQL
-276 HGSVFGYLQNE
+276 HGSVFGYTQNE
-287 NFVGSDTNGVSVP
+287 NFVGSDTNGASVP
-300 VADYQQQQYG
+300 VANYQQQQYG
-310 FTLGG
+310 FSLSG
-315 PIVRDKL
+315 PIIRDRL

-345 NGDTTG
+345 SGDTTG
-351 VGITQARFDSVQQI
+351 VGITAARFDSVQQI

-384 PETNLFGKLDFELG
+384 PETNLFAKVDLELS

-403 EVSGTLINVNQDKM
+403 EVSGTLVNVNQDKL

-432 NARDGYELS
+432 NLRDGYELS
-441 GSGYYVKDETRTL
+441 GSGYYMKDETRTL
-454 RGKWTTTVGSNL
+454 RGKWSTTFANRFA
-466 SNELILGRTTI
+466 NELIVGRSTI
-477 SDNRPPVSNHPLILV
+477 GDNRPPASNHPLILV
-492 GGNSPGTYIAAGA
+492 GGNSPGTYLATGG
-505 ERFSHANSLDQRVV
+505 ERFSHANSLKQRVV
-519 ELTDNV
+519 EVTDNV
-525 TFPAGRHLFT
+525 TFPVGSHLVT

-553 VGVWNF
+553 LGAWNF
-559 ANPAALAAGTPNLY
+559 ASPAALAAGTPNEY

-578 GPLRPDGPVADF
+578 GALRPDGPVADF
-590 NVTQVGFY
+590 DVTQVGFY
-598 GEDRFSPIPNLTVTA
+598 GEDRFSPVPNLTLTA
-613 GVRMD
+613 GLRVD
-618 VPSLPAPAENPAL
+618 VPSLPAPAFNTAL
-631 DTIPFPALGGGTVR
+631 DTGVVFPRLGAGVDTR
-645 TSSTPSGNL
+645 SSPSGNL
-654 LWSPRLGFNYDVNG
+654 LWSPRLGFNYDVGG
-668 RQETILRGGVGIFSG
+668 RQQTILRGGVGIFSG
-683 RPPYVWVSNAYG
+683 RPPYVWVSNAFG

-703 VFCNGAASAANNGS
+703 LFCNGAASSANNGS

-727 DPTAQPTTCGG
+727 DPNAQPTTCGG
-738 TNQVGPNAAAS
+738 TNHVGPSAAAS
-749 SIVFYDQNFKFPQ
+749 SIVFYDPSFKFPQ
-762 ALKLALGADRALPWN
+762 ALKLALGADRNLPWN

-783 FVFTKAINQYYL
+783 FIFTKAINQYYL
-795 QDVNLRGIQGASSGE
+795 EDVNLRGIQGASAGE

-819 NPNTGSATVLRRTNL
+819 NPASGAATVLRVTNR
-834 ANDVIKNSNVSKDQ
+834 ANDVVENRNVSRDQ
-848 STSLAFQLQKRFSDG
+848 STSLTFQLQRRFIGG
-863 LEFSAAYTYSHSLDV
+863 LEFNAAYTYSHSLDV
-878 MSMTSDITSSNY
+878 MSMTSDITSSNFQ
-890 NFGALDGTVASR
+890 FGALDGTIANR

-922 VPFGGRFSLI
+922 APLGGRFSLI
-932 YNGLSGT
+932 YNGVSGT

-959 AYVPR
+959 VYVPK
-964 NRADITMDG
+964 NRTDITLDG
-973 NGGGAAGF
+973 NGAGAAGF
-981 GTAAQ
+981 GTSAQ
-986 QDSVF
+986 QDSVYN
-991 GLLDKYITNEPCLQN
+991 LLNTYINGEPCLAN
-1006 NRGRLAP
+1006 NRGRLQP
-1013 RNTCRNP
+1013 RNACRNR
-1020 WTNFLNARLSW
+1020 WQNYLNARLSW
-1031 AVPTV
+1031 AIPTV
-1036 AGHTLEI
+1036 SGHTLEV

-1055 SGWGLIRQTG
+1055 SAWGLIRVTG

-1101 SISARWVFQLGTRYT
+1101 SIGSRWVFQLGTRYT